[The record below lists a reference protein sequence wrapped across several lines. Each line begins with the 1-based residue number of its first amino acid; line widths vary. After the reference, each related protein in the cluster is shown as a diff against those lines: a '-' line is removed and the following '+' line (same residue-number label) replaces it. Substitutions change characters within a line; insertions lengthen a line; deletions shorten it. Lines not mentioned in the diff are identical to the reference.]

1 MYTTLVNEKIFNELM
16 ENLEVETSVCWWGG
30 TKPTE
35 LPFEE
40 KMILVSV
47 DEGKLFYTTIKTKM
61 IFIETVVVTHY
72 RFLEEMKTLY
82 PKKAY
87 PKFNM
92 WDKVCVDNTET
103 KVVGIHSCDGKI
115 VYTLGH
121 SCFRVFNES
130 EIILK

>member
-1 MYTTLVNEKIFNELM
+1 MYTTLVNEKIFTELM
-16 ENLEVETSVCWWGG
+16 KDLENETTVLWWGCKRP
-30 TKPTE
+30 TKQV
-35 LPFEE
+35 FEE
-40 KMILVSV
+40 DTMMVSV
-47 DEGKLFYTTIKTKM
+47 TEGKMFYTTIKTKM

-92 WDKVCVDNTET
+92 WDKVCVDNIET